1 MKLPQY
7 APAPSDRISTREEL
21 FEVLEMLGGFE
32 EPQVNEALSSD
43 LLSCLSTD
51 PTVSAAEMVD
61 ASNEEHLLVE
71 LEPFSVLRSSKVQR
85 IH

>member
-1 MKLPQY
+1 
-7 APAPSDRISTREEL
+7 
-21 FEVLEMLGGFE
+21 
-32 EPQVNEALSSD
+32 LSSD